1 MMERLNVSVSPHV
14 RDSITT
20 QNIMLDVL
28 IAMVPMCAYGIWHFG
43 IRVLFVIL
51 VSVFSAVVSEA
62 VFQKILGR
70 KILVSDFSAAVTG
83 MIIALNV
90 PVTIPM
96 WMLIIGNMF
105 AIMIVKGLYGGL
117 GQNFMNPALAARCF
131 MTISF
136 TKAMTTWTLDA
147 VATATPLEI
156 ARGMLKEQNAMM
168 AVNKE
173 YFDLAACFTGK
184 IPGAIGEVSTIAI
197 LVGAIYLLVKKVI
210 TLRIPGVYIAS
221 FILFMIIFSPERNN
235 SNYIIGHLLSGGLI
249 FGAFFMATDYVT
261 SPKAP
266 LGQIIYAAFIGIMNG
281 IFRLYGASV
290 EGASYSILLGNMVT
304 PLIDKYVRTTPFGL
318 EKKIFKSKG

>member
-1 MMERLNVSVSPHV
+1 MEKLNVNVSPHV
-14 RDSITT
+14 RDNITT

-28 IAMVPMCAYGIWHFG
+28 IAMIPMCAYGIWHFG
-43 IRVLFVIL
+43 IRVLFIIL
-51 VSVFSAVVSEA
+51 VSVLSAVVSEA

-90 PVTIPM
+90 PVTIPV
-96 WMLIIGNMF
+96 WMLVVGNIF
-105 AIMIVKGLYGGL
+105 AIVIVKGLYGGL

-147 VATATPLEI
+147 VTTATPLEI
-156 ARGMLKEQNAMM
+156 ARSMLIEKNAMT

-184 IPGAIGEVSTIAI
+184 IPGAIGEVSAIAI
-197 LVGAIYLLVKKVI
+197 LVGAIYLLVKKII
-210 TLRIPGVYIAS
+210 TLRIPGIYIAS
-221 FILFMIIFSPERNN
+221 FILFLIIFSPERNN
-235 SNYIIGHLLSGGLI
+235 FNYIMGHLLSGGLL

-261 SPKAP
+261 SPKVP
-266 LGQIIYAAFIGIMNG
+266 CGQIIYAAFIGIMNG
-281 IFRLYGASV
+281 IFRLDGASV

-304 PLIDKYVRTTPFGL
+304 PLIDKYVKTTPFGL
-318 EKKIFKSKG
+318 EKNIFKSKE

>member
-1 MMERLNVSVSPHV
+1 MEKLNVNVSPHV
-14 RDSITT
+14 RDNITT

-28 IAMVPMCAYGIWHFG
+28 IAMMPMCVYGIWHFG
-43 IRVLFVIL
+43 IRVLFIIL
-51 VSVFSAVVSEA
+51 VSVLSAVVSEA

-70 KILVSDFSAAVTG
+70 KILISDFSAAVTG

-96 WMLIIGNMF
+96 WMLVVGNIF
-105 AIMIVKGLYGGL
+105 AIVIVKGLYGGL

-147 VATATPLEI
+147 VTTATPLEI
-156 ARGMLKEQNAMM
+156 ARSMLSEKNAMT

-184 IPGAIGEVSTIAI
+184 IPGAIGEVSAIAI
-197 LVGAIYLLVKKVI
+197 LVGAIYLLVKKII
-210 TLRIPGVYIAS
+210 TLRIPGIYIAS
-221 FILFMIIFSPERNN
+221 FILFLIIFSPERNN
-235 SNYIIGHLLSGGLI
+235 FNYIMGHLLSGGLL

-266 LGQIIYAAFIGIMNG
+266 CGQIIYAAFIGIMNG

-304 PLIDKYVRTTPFGL
+304 PLIDKYVKTTPFGL
-318 EKKIFKSKG
+318 EKNIFKSKE